1 MIAIID
7 YRAGNL
13 TSVRLAF
20 ESLKRDAVITDD
32 PETIR
37 AAERVI
43 FPGVGAIGASM
54 TNLRQLGLDTLI
66 PEVVASG
73 KPFLGICI
81 GMQILLGHS
90 EEDGGVDSLGLV
102 AGSVKRFRPSSP
114 YDKVPQMGWN
124 SVAQTR
130 PHPLFDGI
138 ADNSEFYFVHSYY
151 PAPDAMDVRIGT
163 TYYADVTFTSAIAQ
177 GNLVATQFH
186 PEKSGKVGLRLLE
199 NFCNWNGEEA

>member
-1 MIAIID
+1 VIAIID

-20 ESLKRDAVITDD
+20 ECLKRDAVITDD
-32 PETIR
+32 PDIIR
-37 AAERVI
+37 NAERVI
-43 FPGVGAIGASM
+43 FPGVGAIEASM
-54 TNLRQLGLDTLI
+54 ASLRSLGLDTVI

-73 KPFLGICI
+73 KPFMGICI

-90 EEDGGVDSLGLV
+90 EENGGVDSLGIV
-102 AGSVKRFRPSSP
+102 PGRVKRFCPSSP

-124 SVAQTR
+124 AVTQTR
-130 PHPLFDGI
+130 PHPIFNGITDG
-138 ADNSEFYFVHSYY
+138 SEFYFVHSYY
-151 PAPDAMDVRIGT
+151 PAPADEAVQIGAT
-163 TYYADVTFTSAIAQ
+163 DYADVTFTSALAR

-186 PEKSGKVGLRLLE
+186 PEKSGKVGLRMLE